1 MAKKR
6 SLLNFLPKSLIR
18 QKISFLA
25 NLLSSFKLKSCTLR
39 NNRRGINSP
48 SHILSP
54 LKWTQICFSP
64 LKRTLNISP
73 ELIRG
78 RVIDLSLRTHS
89 QAKVR
94 RWISWFLIALI
105 TMFLCLVT
113 SPTLA
118 TVPSIN
124 SIATESLIQ
133 QGKTF
138 YEAGQ
143 FDRAI
148 KLLQQAADAFK
159 ASGERQQLAV
169 TLSNLSLAYQQLGQW
184 EQAENAIAQSLNL
197 LPTEPTQILAQTLQ
211 VRGRLQLARGQ
222 AQAALDTW
230 QQSADIYAQISDET
244 GIVRS
249 RINQAQALQVLGLYR
264 QAQKTLTEVK
274 PSLQKQP
281 DSALKAEGFRNIG
294 NVLRIVGELKESRQI
309 LQESLAVAQALQ
321 SQQAIADTLLSL
333 GNTSRTQ
340 KEAKAALEFYQQ
352 AASVSP
358 SATTRI
364 QAQLHQLNLLL
375 EAKQFKAAKALQ
387 TKILPQINNLPP
399 SRTAIQARIYL
410 AQNWMKLKGNKTP
423 EIANFMATTVQKA
436 ENLGDKRLK
445 SSTLGTL
452 GKLYEQTQQLSE
464 ALNLTEQALFIAQA
478 IDAPEL
484 AYQWQ
489 WQMGRILNRQGNRQ
503 NAIASY
509 TEAINNLQSLRSDLV
524 AINPDVQFSFREE
537 VEPVYR
543 QFVDLLLQAEPNQQD
558 LSQARNTIELLQ
570 LAELDNYFREAC
582 LAPLEAIDVVDP
594 KAAII
599 YPIILEDRLEVILSL
614 PGQDLRHYTTKMR
627 SRVIES
633 HLEKLL
639 QTLVLPYTSDKEIHS
654 LSQEVYNWLI
664 QPAEKILTKNAIET
678 LVFVL
683 DGSLRNLP
691 MAALYDGKQYLIEKY
706 NIALTPGLKL
716 FEPKPLTRQQLN
728 ALAAGLSEQ
737 RFGFAPLQFVKRE
750 LAEIQSEIPSE
761 ILLDREFTSTTL
773 NNKFQ
778 ASPSPVVHIATHG
791 QFSSQAD
798 NTFILAWDERI
809 NVTQLDRLLRARNPN
824 KAEPLELLV
833 LSACETAAGDE
844 RAALGLAGVA
854 VRAGARSTL
863 ASLWLVSD
871 ESTALLMS
879 HFYQELNT
887 GVSKAEALRRAQQA
901 LLQGQYR
908 HPYFWAAF
916 VLLGNWL

>member
-1 MAKKR
+1 MARKR
-6 SLLNFLPKSLIR
+6 AVFFRSSKRRFAQLLLTLITIFLC
-18 QKISFLA
+18 
-25 NLLSSFKLKSCTLR
+25 LLSSPIF
-39 NNRRGINSP
+39 
-48 SHILSP
+48 
-54 LKWTQICFSP
+54 
-64 LKRTLNISP
+64 
-73 ELIRG
+73 
-78 RVIDLSLRTHS
+78 
-89 QAKVR
+89 
-94 RWISWFLIALI
+94 
-105 TMFLCLVT
+105 
-113 SPTLA
+113 A
-118 TVPSIN
+118 TVPSLN

-184 EQAENAIAQSLNL
+184 EQAENTIAQSLDL
-197 LPTEPTQILAQTLQ
+197 LPTEPTQILAQTLE

-309 LQESLAVAQALQ
+309 LQESLAVAQASQ
-321 SQQAIADTLLSL
+321 SQQAIADTLLAL

-340 KEAKAALEFYQQ
+340 QDTKAALEFYQQ
-352 AASVSP
+352 AATISP

-364 QAQLHQLNLLL
+364 QAQLHQFNLLL
-375 EAKQFKAAKALQ
+375 EEKQIEPALALRSP
-387 TKILPQINNLPP
+387 IHSQINSLPP
-399 SRTAIQARIYL
+399 SRTDIYTRIYF
-410 AQNWMKLKGNKTP
+410 AQSLMKLKKNTNS
-423 EIANFMATTVQKA
+423 EIATILATTIQQA
-436 ENLGDKRLK
+436 ENLGDRRAK
-445 SSTLGTL
+445 SAALGNL

-489 WQMGRILNRQGNRQ
+489 WQMGRILKLQGNRQ
-503 NAIASY
+503 SAIASY

-543 QFVDLLLQAEPNQQD
+543 QLVDLLLQSEPSQEN
-558 LSQARNTIELLQ
+558 LSQARNTIESLQ

-614 PGQDLRHYTTKMR
+614 PGQDLRHYATKMR
-627 SRVIES
+627 SRVFES

-639 QTLVLPYTSDKEIHS
+639 QTLVLPYTSDKEIHL